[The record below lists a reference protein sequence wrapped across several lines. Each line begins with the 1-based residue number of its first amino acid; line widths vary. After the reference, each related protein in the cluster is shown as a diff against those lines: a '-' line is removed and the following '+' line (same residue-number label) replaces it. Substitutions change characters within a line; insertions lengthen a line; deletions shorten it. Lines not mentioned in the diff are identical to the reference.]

1 MLSRNTL
8 LYGTSEAPAPLLGLN
23 AGPLSLYFQN
33 GDLRYITCAGREV
46 LRRAYA
52 AVRDPNWGTV
62 PGKLSQLKID
72 SRRDRFHIRY
82 ESDHNREPIHFRWQ
96 AEITGRPEG
105 QITFS
110 RR

>member
-52 AVRDPNWGTV
+52 VCV
-62 PGKLSQLKID
+62 
-72 SRRDRFHIRY
+72 IRIGEQY
-82 ESDHNREPIHFRWQ
+82 REGCIN
-96 AEITGRPEG
+96 
-105 QITFS
+105 
-110 RR
+110 